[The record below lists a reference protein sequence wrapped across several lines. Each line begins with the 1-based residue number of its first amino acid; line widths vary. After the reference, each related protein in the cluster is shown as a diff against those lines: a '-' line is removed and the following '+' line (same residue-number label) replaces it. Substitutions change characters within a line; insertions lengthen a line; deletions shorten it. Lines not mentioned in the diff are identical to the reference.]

1 MRRMRKPLDDKL
13 NGLSRLRETNIDIC
27 DDRIKSVLL
36 QRRFESDVVDV
47 IFTRASPET
56 KVYYL
61 IRYHHIF
68 LL

>member
-1 MRRMRKPLDDKL
+1 MQKPLDDKL

-47 IFTRASPET
+47 VFTRVSPKT

-61 IRYHHIF
+61 RYHHIF

>member
-1 MRRMRKPLDDKL
+1 MHKPLDDKL
-13 NGLSRLRETNIDIC
+13 NSLSRLRETNIDIC

-36 QRRFESDVVDV
+36 QRRFESDVADV
-47 IFTRASPET
+47 VFARVSPET

-61 IRYHHIF
+61 RYHHIF

>member
-1 MRRMRKPLDDKL
+1 MQKPLDDKL

-47 IFTRASPET
+47 VFTRVSPKT
-56 KVYYL
+56 KVYCL
-61 IRYHHIF
+61 RYDHIF